1 MFPPRETAPF
11 LHARDCARAVGSR
24 TATEIFTIL
33 VAILDRNLEEV
44 GIIGREVQ
52 FSEIEVFVEYLAE
65 RAERTLI
72 FAGEEARG
80 QIEAGR
86 HVARRDDLL
95 AFIRAEEEQFVADD
109 RPAQGTAV
117 LQIPAFGFP
126 LRIFPEQF
134 DRACSPQTLVGEID
148 ETGPMELVG
157 AGLRDSRDCDRSDLV
172 EFRLVVG
179 TDDAI
184 FADRRL
190 GERVAL
196 R

>member
-109 RPAQGTAV
+109 RPAQGTAI

-134 DRACSPQTLVGEID
+134 DRACSP
-148 ETGPMELVG
+148 
-157 AGLRDSRDCDRSDLV
+157 
-172 EFRLVVG
+172 
-179 TDDAI
+179 
-184 FADRRL
+184 
-190 GERVAL
+190 
-196 R
+196 